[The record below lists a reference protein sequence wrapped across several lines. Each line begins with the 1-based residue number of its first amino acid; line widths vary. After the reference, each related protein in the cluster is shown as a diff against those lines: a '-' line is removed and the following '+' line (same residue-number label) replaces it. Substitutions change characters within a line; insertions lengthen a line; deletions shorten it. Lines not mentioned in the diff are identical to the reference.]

1 MKTSYELPKEQHDEI
16 YEKEIKSYYLPMS
29 RAQEHPCAIITGGQP
44 GSGKSGITDIATER
58 FRNTGYVLVD
68 ADKLRPKHPD
78 YKRLAKSGRN
88 DAADVTHPDAGAW
101 AQRLM
106 RDGIDGRRNIIIDQT
121 SRDPVGMEK
130 IISELRKS
138 GYRVEF
144 HAMAVSAEVSEQRIH
159 QRYEGQIAK
168 DGYGRFSQPDKH
180 DAAYSGLTR
189 TVEAVE
195 QKRLVDKLCLY
206 DRNLTMIYE
215 NTLEQGRWKS
225 RPTAAQTLEGE
236 RNRPMTVGEAKEYE
250 QEWGKLVQQKN
261 APGRKATDEVKALA
275 QARYKTAQEV
285 HQSAVEMDAV
295 VKKIHGQ
302 PLPGG
307 LKGVVEP
314 AGKKIPLEYRGKI
327 THLTPHHALQQIGSN
342 KYVLHARGK
351 VAQDLQVGKSATI
364 SYMPGLSR
372 GPEPERGKGLQ
383 R

>member
-1 MKTSYELPKEQHDEI
+1 MNDSYKLSQEEHDEI
-16 YEKEIKSYYLPMS
+16 YEKRIRSHYLPKS
-29 RAQEHPCAIITGGQP
+29 KPQEHPCAIITGGQP
-44 GSGKSGITDIATER
+44 GSGKSGITEKAQER
-58 FRNTGYVLVD
+58 FSATGYILVD
-68 ADKLRPKHPD
+68 ADKLRLKHPA
-78 YKRLAKSGRN
+78 YRMLAESGRN

-121 SRDPVGMEK
+121 SRDPAGMEK
-130 IISELRKS
+130 IIGELRKS

-144 HAMAVSAEVSEQRIH
+144 HAMAISAEVSEQRIH
-159 QRYEGQIAK
+159 QRYEGQIVK

-180 DAAYSGLTR
+180 DAAYLGLTR

-206 DRNLTMIYE
+206 DRNLTVIHE
-215 NTLEQGRWKS
+215 NTLEQGRWQS

-250 QEWGKLVQQKN
+250 QGWGKLVQQKN
-261 APGRKATDEVKALA
+261 APGRNATEEEKTLA
-275 QARYKTAQEV
+275 QERYKTAQEV
-285 HQSAVEMDAV
+285 HQSAIEMDAV

-327 THLTPHHALQQIGSN
+327 THLTPHHALQQVGSN
-342 KYVLHARGK
+342 KFVIHARGK

-364 SYMPGLSR
+364 SYMPSLSR
-372 GPEPERGKGLQ
+372 GQEQQRGKSLQ